1 MAGFAQYVKSVLMKP
16 QYPTKPIA
24 LVISVLTGHLLL
36 AQPALEFATG
46 AGPTTNG
53 STISA
58 QTVTFENNTSNP
70 TGFSFS
76 AFTPTTTVT
85 YSLSNQQY
93 ALKTQQN
100 SNHAGLSFGGNNNN
114 SGVNIIGGAIYT
126 PMNYVSAAPN
136 SDFSPTP
143 ANIGTG
149 MSTSQNYAVEVFTSA
164 MGMYNAGSATNATYY
179 IADITLTF
187 NTPVTDPVL
196 HVVGMGGYYGSGSSQ
211 LGFTSNLTL
220 ATTGVTLSELSGSPE
235 LSVTSTTID
244 NNAANPTSTTGSGAA
259 SGSILVTGTN
269 ITQLVFHV
277 YMRGNGG
284 NSSWSSGSEHTG
296 DAWLLGVSME
306 TSLFVLPLKI
316 SEFSAT
322 AQGNSAFLQWT
333 ASTQEN
339 TDHYN
344 VQYSQDGTN
353 WQSLSDV
360 SVTGNPDL
368 ASNYSY
374 VQYSPATGNAYY
386 RIAQVSSDGSY
397 SYTNIQH
404 LTFGAGPGAVTCYPN
419 PSRGQ
424 VTIASGAASFKGV
437 QLLSIDGKV
446 LQVATGFRSGE
457 SIDLSTY
464 PAGVYLVVVYNTDGT
479 TQTTKVQKI

>member
-16 QYPTKPIA
+16 QYPSKPIT
-24 LVISVLTGHLLL
+24 LVISVLTSHLLL
-36 AQPALEFATG
+36 AQPALEFASGG
-46 AGPTTNG
+46 AIATNG
-53 STISA
+53 SSIAA
-58 QTVTFENNTSNP
+58 QTITFENNTSNP
-70 TGFSFS
+70 TAFSFA

-93 ALKTQQN
+93 SLKTSQN
-100 SNHAGLSFGGNNNN
+100 SNHAALSFGGNLNN
-114 SGVNIIGGAIYT
+114 GGADIIGGAIYT
-126 PMNYVSAAPN
+126 TMNYVSSAPS

-149 MSTSQNYAVEVFTSA
+149 MSTTQNYSVELFTSA
-164 MGMYNAGSATNATYY
+164 MGMYNASSPTNATYY
-179 IADITLTF
+179 IADLTLTF
-187 NTPVTDPVL
+187 NEPVTDPVL
-196 HVVGMGGYYGSGSSQ
+196 HVVGLGGYYGSGGNQ
-211 LGFTSNLTL
+211 LGFTTNLQL
-220 ATTGVTLSELSGSPE
+220 VTTGVTLSELSGSPE
-235 LSVTSTTID
+235 LSVTTTAI
-244 NNAANPTSTTGSGAA
+244 NNSAAAPSSTTGSGAA
-259 SGSILVTGTN
+259 SGSILVNGTN

-277 YMRGNGG
+277 TMRGDGG
-284 NSSWSSGSEHTG
+284 NSAWSTSNEHSG
-296 DAWLLGVSME
+296 DAWLLGVSMMTAE
-306 TSLFVLPLKI
+306 DVLPLKI
-316 SEFSAT
+316 NNFSAS
-322 AQGNSAFLQWT
+322 AQGNSALLQWT

-339 TDHYN
+339 TNHYN

-353 WQSLSDV
+353 WESLSDV
-360 SVTGNPDL
+360 GVTGNPDL
-368 ASNYSY
+368 AANYSY

-386 RIAQVSSDGSY
+386 RIAQVNSDGSY

-404 LTFGAGPGAVTCYPN
+404 LTFGAGSGTVTCYPN

-424 VTIASGAASFKGV
+424 VTITSGAASFKGV